1 MPDRRAVQLL
11 GRTAAQERIVHKL
24 LRRCQGGFDFFFA
37 PRIDQWQAVILSVAK
52 NPDSTVHLIV
62 ILSVAKNP
70 DSTGRRLAAPREPDG
85 GKLERRISMTTQETQ
100 PDSERAEVAPKPS
113 RRPAIVG
120 FFAWAIARLI
130 GMTLRIR
137 YENFGRIQEIVDQ
150 HHGAIL
156 VSWHGRT
163 LVPANI
169 FRHRGYWALISL
181 SRDGEIQDHIFRR
194 FGYRTIR
201 GSSGRGGVRAAL
213 QLAKKISEGGVLA
226 FTPDGPRGPTHKVQQ
241 GTIFLAQRSGRPIIP
256 LGISARP
263 RKLLPTWDSY
273 MIPYPF
279 ARGAF
284 VVGEPIFVPSDLDD
298 AGKER
303 VAEQLEEAINTCE
316 SRAEALLGLV

>member
-1 MPDRRAVQLL
+1 
-11 GRTAAQERIVHKL
+11 
-24 LRRCQGGFDFFFA
+24 
-37 PRIDQWQAVILSVAK
+37 
-52 NPDSTVHLIV
+52 
-62 ILSVAKNP
+62 
-70 DSTGRRLAAPREPDG
+70 
-85 GKLERRISMTTQETQ
+85 MTTQASQ
-100 PDSERAEVAPKPS
+100 PESEAAPPAAKS
-113 RRPAIVG
+113 SIRPAVIA
-120 FFAWAIARLI
+120 FLIWAVARAI

-137 YENFGRIQEIVDQ
+137 YERFERVREIVDQ

-163 LVPANI
+163 LIPANI

-181 SRDGEIQDHIFRR
+181 SRDGDIQDRIFRR
-194 FGYRTIR
+194 FGYQTIR

-226 FTPDGPRGPTHKVQQ
+226 FTPDGPRGPTRKVQQ

-273 MIPYPF
+273 LIPSPF

-284 VVGEPIFVPSDLDD
+284 VVGEPIFIGQDLDE

-303 VAEQLEEAINTCE
+303 AAEELAAAIDACE
-316 SRAEALLGLV
+316 QRAESLLGL

>member
-1 MPDRRAVQLL
+1 M
-11 GRTAAQERIVHKL
+11 T
-24 LRRCQGGFDFFFA
+24 
-37 PRIDQWQAVILSVAK
+37 
-52 NPDSTVHLIV
+52 
-62 ILSVAKNP
+62 
-70 DSTGRRLAAPREPDG
+70 
-85 GKLERRISMTTQETQ
+85 TTQETE
-100 PDSERAEVAPKPS
+100 PAETPSAPARPTRKP
-113 RRPAIVG
+113 AVIA
-120 FFAWAIARLI
+120 FFVWAIARVI

-137 YENFGRIQEIVDQ
+137 YEHFGRIQEIVDE

-163 LVPANI
+163 LIPANV

-181 SRDGEIQDHIFRR
+181 SRDGEIQNHIFRR
-194 FGYRTIR
+194 FGYQTIR

-273 MIPYPF
+273 MIPAPF

-284 VVGEPIFVPSDLDD
+284 VVGEPIFIASNLDD
-298 AGKER
+298 EGKER
-303 VAEQLEEAINTCE
+303 AAEQLEQAINACE
-316 SRAEALLGLV
+316 RRAEALLGLGNIKIEL